1 MLSLRPYFLRMIGFL
16 GCMAIVGYIL
26 REPLGVSFANNMA
39 LNGLIAG
46 VFVFGVGLSFFNL
59 MRLQREINWLS
70 CYDGGT
76 EHLPEAPQPRVLAPL
91 AILLKEN
98 SRMMTLPG
106 LAVRSLLMS
115 IEGRLDESRDI
126 TRYLIGL
133 LIFLGLLGTFWGLS
147 QTIGA
152 IASVIHGIDMGGT
165 DFTRAFQDL
174 KAGLQ
179 SPLSGMGTAFS
190 CSLLGLS
197 GSLILGFLD
206 VQWAKAA
213 STFFHYIE
221 ERLTMVTR
229 LPLESSESGHNHSG
243 PAYSIS
249 LFEHAVEGINQLQGL
264 MRRNEDNRSS
274 VIKGLQTV
282 ADKLAS
288 LNEQLALNQLLVKKV
303 AENQLDFE
311 EKLGRLVSVLNAGN
325 FGLDDSFKQHLRNI
339 DATSL
344 RLLEELVEGRNL
356 MSAEIRNEIRL
367 VTRTISALA
376 DGQEIVAA

>member
-1 MLSLRPYFLRMIGFL
+1 MLSLRPYFIRMLGFL
-16 GCMAIVGYIL
+16 GCMAAVGYIL
-26 REPLGVSFANNMA
+26 REPLSVSFANNMA
-39 LNGLIAG
+39 LNGLILG
-46 VFVFGVGLSFFNL
+46 VFSFGVGLSLFNL
-59 MRLQREINWLS
+59 MRLRHEITWLQ

-76 EHLPEAPQPRVLAPL
+76 EHLPATPQPRVLAPL

-115 IEGRLDESRDI
+115 IEGRLDENRDI
-126 TRYLIGL
+126 MRYLIGL

-213 STFFHYIE
+213 SAFFHYIE

-229 LPLESSESGHNHSG
+229 LPLESNENGHSG

-249 LFEHAVEGINQLQGL
+249 LFEHAVEGMNQLQGL
-264 MRRNEDNRSS
+264 IRHNEDNRSS

-282 ADKLAS
+282 ADKLVS

-303 AENQLDFE
+303 AENQLVFE
-311 EKLGRLVSVLNAGN
+311 EKLGRLVSVLNASN
-325 FGLDDSFKQHLRNI
+325 FGLDDSFKQHLRSI

-344 RLLEELVEGRNL
+344 RMLEELVEGRNRL
-356 MSAEIRNEIRL
+356 STEVRNEIRL
-367 VTRTISALA
+367 VARTISALA
-376 DGQEIVAA
+376 DGQEIAAA

>member
-1 MLSLRPYFLRMIGFL
+1 MI
-16 GCMAIVGYIL
+16 AVGYIL
-26 REPLGVSFANNMA
+26 REPLNVSFANNMA
-39 LNGLIAG
+39 LNGLILS
-46 VFVFGVGLSFFNL
+46 VLSFGIGLSFFNL
-59 MRLQREINWLS
+59 WRLQREVTWLH
-70 CYDGGT
+70 CYDAGT
-76 EHLPEAPQPRVLAPL
+76 EHLPGTPPPRILAPL

-98 SRMMTLPG
+98 SRLMTLP
-106 LAVRSLLMS
+106 AISVRSLLVS
-115 IEGRLDESRDI
+115 VEGRLEETRDI

-206 VQWAKAA
+206 VQLGKAA
-213 STFFHYIE
+213 AAFYHCME
-221 ERLTMVTR
+221 DRLTMVTR
-229 LPLESSESGHNHSG
+229 MPLEIGENAQSG

-249 LFEHAVEGINQLQGL
+249 LFEHAVEGMTQLQGL
-264 MRRNEDNRSS
+264 IRHNEDNRISILKS
-274 VIKGLQTV
+274 LQGL
-282 ADKLAS
+282 ADKVAA
-288 LNEQLALNQLLVKKV
+288 LNEQLVLNQLLVKKV
-303 AENQLDFE
+303 GENQLEFE
-311 EKLGRLVSVLNAGN
+311 EKLSRLVAALNAGN
-325 FGLDDSFKQHLRNI
+325 FGLDESFKQHLRNI

-344 RLLEELVEGRNL
+344 KMLEELVEGRNRL
-356 MSAEIRNEIRL
+356 SAEVRNEIRL
-367 VTRTISALA
+367 VARTISALA
-376 DGQEIVAA
+376 DGEEIVAA

>member
-1 MLSLRPYFLRMIGFL
+1 MLSLRPYFIRMIGFL
-16 GCMAIVGYIL
+16 GCIGAVVYIL
-26 REPLGVSFANNMA
+26 RGPLSVSFANNMA
-39 LNGLIAG
+39 LNGLIVS
-46 VFVFGVGLSFFNL
+46 VFGFGVGLSFFNL
-59 MRLQREINWLS
+59 WRLLREITWLQ
-70 CYDGGT
+70 CYDAGT
-76 EHLPEAPQPRVLAPL
+76 EHLPATPQPRILAPL

-98 SRMMTLPG
+98 SRLMTLP
-106 LAVRSLLMS
+106 AISVRSLLVS
-115 IEGRLDESRDI
+115 VEGRLDETRDI

-197 GSLILGFLD
+197 GSLVLGFLD
-206 VQWAKAA
+206 VQWGKAIA
-213 STFFHYIE
+213 AFYHYME
-221 ERLTMVTR
+221 DRLTMVTR
-229 LPLESSESGHNHSG
+229 MPLEISENVQSG
-243 PAYSIS
+243 PAYSMS
-249 LFEHAVEGINQLQGL
+249 LFEHAVEGMNQLQGL
-264 MRRNEDNRSS
+264 IRHNEDNRTS
-274 VIKGLQTV
+274 ILKALQSL

-288 LNEQLALNQLLVKKV
+288 LNEQLVLNQLLVKKV
-303 AENQLDFE
+303 GENQLAFE
-311 EKLGRLVSVLNAGN
+311 EKLNRLVSALNAGN

-344 RLLEELVEGRNL
+344 KMLEELVEGRNRL
-356 MSAEIRNEIRL
+356 STEVRNEIRL
-367 VTRTISALA
+367 VARTISALA
-376 DGQEIVAA
+376 EGEEIVAA